1 MKLTNDLSSYCA
13 GTDLLA
19 APSLSA
25 DSPFVSLM
33 SGLLTSAR
41 AYILRL
47 FFSSSL
53 AQNERWLL
61 FRVAPKFAPSRKG
74 QKWQP
79 SRTTHKILRIAPPI
93 LGGVELPPT

>member
-33 SGLLTSAR
+33 SGLLISAR

-47 FFSSSL
+47 FL
-53 AQNERWLL
+53 VAHWLKMKDGYFL
-61 FRVAPKFAPSRKG
+61 GLRRNSHQAVKDRNG
-74 QKWQP
+74 NHGEQP
-79 SRTTHKILRIAPPI
+79 TRFFVLR
-93 LGGVELPPT
+93 L